1 MLIASFFISKIRYN
15 INESTKRGKNM
26 SFGINGSDPF
36 VSYSSDKNAG
46 GGMGVYVHR
55 DKNGSQ
61 KKDEQKKEEDLLNLS
76 DEQDES
82 NLEIDTED
90 IDDFL
95 S

>member
-1 MLIASFFISKIRYN
+1 
-15 INESTKRGKNM
+15 M

-36 VSYSSDKNAG
+36 VSYQSDKNAG

-55 DKNGSQ
+55 DGNKKKQ
-61 KKDEQKKEEDLLNLS
+61 DEEKKDEELLDIS

-82 NLEIDTED
+82 NLEIDMED
-90 IDDFL
+90 MDDFL

>member
-1 MLIASFFISKIRYN
+1 
-15 INESTKRGKNM
+15 
-26 SFGINGSDPF
+26 
-36 VSYSSDKNAG
+36 
-46 GGMGVYVHR
+46 MGVYVHR

-82 NLEIDTED
+82 NLEIDTKE

-95 S
+95 N